1 MAIIIFESTICMYS
15 IYVCIECIK
24 VRVKIVFYYV
34 YIIYTLHFFETLT
47 SNMYIYVSMI
57 YLIYLFQCVCIV
69 RIIRFIVCIMYGEC
83 DVLRYIL
90 KVLCIILSLV

>member
-1 MAIIIFESTICMYS
+1 MAIIIFKSYIYIYS

-24 VRVKIVFYYV
+24 VCVKIVFYYV
-34 YIIYTLHFFETLT
+34 YIIYTLYFCGTLT
-47 SNMYIYVSMI
+47 ANMYIYVSMI

-69 RIIRFIVCIMYGEC
+69 RIIRFIVCIMYGKC
-83 DVLRYIL
+83 YVLRYIL